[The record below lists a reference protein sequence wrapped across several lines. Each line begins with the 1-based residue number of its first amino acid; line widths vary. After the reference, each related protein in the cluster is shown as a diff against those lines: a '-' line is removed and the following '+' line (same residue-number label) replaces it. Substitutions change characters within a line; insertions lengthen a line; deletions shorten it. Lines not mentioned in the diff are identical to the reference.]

1 MNPIHLA
8 FFAVLIVS
16 SGVILYQ
23 DFKER
28 QVSLW
33 VLLLFGTLC
42 VSSVIYFRDAETL
55 WYNGVGVLLYG
66 GFIWLMLKLYLFLK
80 FKKNKAIMNQQ
91 LGMADVLVFL
101 FMGLT
106 FNTVGM
112 ILFFC
117 FGFVFSLLAFLMYSS
132 VKKDTDTQSIP
143 LAGLLV
149 FFYVIS
155 IIILNLVSLN
165 PMIDCCFVLL

>member
-1 MNPIHLA
+1 MNPIHFV
-8 FFAVLIVS
+8 FFVGLILS
-16 SGVILYQ
+16 SGIILFQ

-28 QVSLW
+28 LVSLW
-33 VLLLFGTLC
+33 VLLLFGAVC
-42 VSSVIYFRDAETL
+42 IGSVLYFRDAETL
-55 WYNGVGVLLYG
+55 LLNGVGALLYG
-66 GFIWLMLKLYLFLK
+66 GLIWLVLKLYFYLK
-80 FKKNKAIMNQQ
+80 LKKQQPIINQQ

-101 FMGLT
+101 FIGLT

-117 FGFVFSLLAFLMYSS
+117 FGFVFSLLVFMLYSTLQKNS
-132 VKKDTDTQSIP
+132 NSQSIP

-155 IIILNLVSLN
+155 IIILNLISLN
-165 PMIDCCFVLL
+165 LLIDCSFVLL